1 MSRVQPWALGRGAWR
16 PVHAAT
22 ALGTEPKVGIAQ
34 AHCTAPRDLTYK
46 ILSKAPTAMRVP
58 RRCSFQQCCA
68 DLMRAERPPL
78 TRLLLKG
85 ILVLALCCGALAC
98 GGESDRSDRS
108 VAAGSGGAGASS
120 SGTENAVEPDVGTAG
135 PTQGDT
141 AVAEETAP
149 RPIDVGDSVKFED
162 VEANA
167 TPPEEEASGTTPD
180 TEPTDPAPDPPEPE
194 PERSRL
200 EFSTD
205 PGEATVVIENQ
216 ETGTRR
222 SKETPATFEVP
233 PGLYS
238 WSVKKEGYTS
248 KESRRA
254 INLETQREYTQR
266 IDLVSVSGDGAY
278 LVRADRA
285 YQQNKYRQA
294 ISLYQQ
300 VPEPSAE
307 QDPTDFLRAQGRLG
321 RIHWKQEGNY
331 EAAIQAYR
339 NVIEYD
345 EARYGAYLN
354 LAQIHFETENYGEVL
369 GNLDRVS
376 QLKYSI
382 PAQNQKRLRISL
394 RARYLRGRALFQ
406 QAKDERT
413 RNRRSKALRANQE
426 FQGFLS
432 SVPPDLQSTFSRQIR
447 EAQQKKEEVR
457 TLLREELR

>member
-1 MSRVQPWALGRGAWR
+1 
-16 PVHAAT
+16 
-22 ALGTEPKVGIAQ
+22 
-34 AHCTAPRDLTYK
+34 
-46 ILSKAPTAMRVP
+46 
-58 RRCSFQQCCA
+58 
-68 DLMRAERPPL
+68 
-78 TRLLLKG
+78 
-85 ILVLALCCGALAC
+85 
-98 GGESDRSDRS
+98 
-108 VAAGSGGAGASS
+108 
-120 SGTENAVEPDVGTAG
+120 VEV
-135 PTQGDT
+135 
-141 AVAEETAP
+141 
-149 RPIDVGDSVKFED
+149 S
-162 VEANA
+162 A

-180 TEPTDPAPDPPEPE
+180 AEPTDPAPDPPEPE

-238 WSVKKEGYTS
+238 WSVKKEGYAS

-266 IDLVSVSGDGAY
+266 IDLVSVSGGGAY
-278 LVRADRA
+278 LARADRA

-369 GNLDRVS
+369 ENLDRVS

-447 EAQQKKEEVR
+447 EAQQKKEQVR